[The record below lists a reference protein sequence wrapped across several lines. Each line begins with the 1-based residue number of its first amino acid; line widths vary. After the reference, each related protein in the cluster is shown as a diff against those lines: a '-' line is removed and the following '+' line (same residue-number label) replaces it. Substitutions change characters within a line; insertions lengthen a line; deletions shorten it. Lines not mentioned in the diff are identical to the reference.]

1 MLFTNCTLFSRQGQG
16 ITELNALMPLP
27 SGTTVVEF
35 HSNQISNI
43 SDDYFDHVA
52 STLSGIHLE
61 GNWLEIIT
69 TLMFQNLILV
79 RFLHL
84 QNNRIHTIHPYSF
97 KNMTTMTALVLYNN
111 QLRSI
116 PECVLDLVDHPLSL
130 TIYINNNPLMCDEML
145 CYLLPGQT
153 EGLTVDSPSSV
164 ICSGPA
170 DLEGKTL
177 DSLTTNDICTGDEPG
192 IVQQPIS

>member
-1 MLFTNCTLFSRQGQG
+1 MILSTDCTLFSRQRQG
-16 ITELNALMPLP
+16 ITELDALMPLP

-61 GNWLEIIT
+61 GNWMEIIT
-69 TLMFQNLILV
+69 TLMFQNLIHV

-97 KNMTTMTALVLYNN
+97 KNMTAMTELALSNN

-116 PECVLDLVDHPLSL
+116 PECILDLVDQPPMLRIS
-130 TIYINNNPLMCDEML
+130 ISNNPIVCDMML
-145 CYLLPGQT
+145 CYLLPGQR
-153 EGLTVDSPSSV
+153 EWLMVSSSV

-170 DLEGKTL
+170 DLEGRTL